1 MNEMIKV
8 FLAEDEFTI
17 RDGIKRRIAWEENGF
32 IFSGEAD
39 NGESAYEMIRQKQPD
54 ILITDI
60 KMPFMDGL
68 EMSRMLR
75 ERMPN
80 LKIIILSGY
89 DDFSYARQAIQ
100 IGVTEYLLKPVTAGK
115 LLNALL
121 DVKREV
127 MEERQQKQFL
137 QTFLKER
144 EENERIL
151 RYQFFNELVSGR
163 YNSLELLKRGQEIGL
178 LLKAAGYNLLLF
190 KISAGDYEDST
201 QYQEKQ
207 VKLGSKLEEHFCAKE
222 GVIYFERITEGGALL
237 VKGSTPQEVREK
249 ASECIRELKEMA
261 KAWDG
266 LHYFVGVG
274 KQIKNL
280 ADITECYY
288 QANKAFTFRFLM
300 SGNHVLCSEETK
312 GLPIAKEDKID
323 LRNINV
329 EHFDKR
335 IVMNFLKNG
344 LKTDV
349 EFFVD
354 QYIHNMGKGNMSSLM
369 FRQYVVMD
377 INFVIMQFQEEL
389 GWNSEDILDKFA
401 DFGNVTGYTDSL
413 EATRKYLIRSIEAS
427 MDLRELAAMSKYS
440 AMISKAKK
448 FIQDHYNDEKIS
460 LNATAASVNVSP
472 NHFSRIF
479 SQESGATFIEYLT
492 EIRMDKAKELL
503 RNTKIKTSD
512 VGFEVGYK
520 DSHYFY
526 YLFKKMEQCTPK
538 DYRMKYQD
546 Y

>member
-1 MNEMIKV
+1 MIKV

-39 NGESAYEMIRQKQPD
+39 NGESAYEMIQQKRPD

-75 ERMPN
+75 ERMPD

-121 DVKREV
+121 DVKQELA
-127 MEERQQKQFL
+127 EERQQKQFL

-144 EENERIL
+144 KENARIL

-163 YNSLELLKRGQEIGL
+163 YNSLELLSRGQEIGIM
-178 LLKAAGYNLLLF
+178 LKAGGYNLLLF
-190 KISAGDYEDST
+190 KISAGNYEDST
-201 QYQEKQ
+201 EYQEKQ
-207 VKLGSKLEEHFCAKE
+207 VKLESVLEEHFCAKS

-237 VKGSTPQEVREK
+237 VKGRTPKEVQEK
-249 ASECIRELKEMA
+249 TSECIRELKGMVEE
-261 KAWDG
+261 WSG
-266 LHYFVGVG
+266 HHYFVGIG
-274 KQIKNL
+274 KQIKRL

-288 QANKAFTFRFLM
+288 QANKAFTFRFLT
-300 SGNHVLCSEETK
+300 SGNHVLCSEETND
-312 GLPIAKEDKID
+312 LPIVHEDKID
-323 LRNINV
+323 LRHINV
-329 EHFDKR
+329 EHFDKK

-349 EFFVD
+349 EFFID
-354 QYIHNMGKGNMSSLM
+354 QYIHNMGEGNMSSLM

-377 INFVIMQFQEEL
+377 VNFVIMQFQEEL
-389 GWNSEDILDKFA
+389 GWSSEDILDKFS

-413 EATRKYLIRSIEAS
+413 EATRKYLIRSMEAS

-479 SQESGATFIEYLT
+479 SQEAGATFIEYLT

-503 RNTKIKTSD
+503 RNTKMKTSD

-526 YLFKKMEQCTPK
+526 YLFKKIERCTPK
-538 DYRMKYQD
+538 DYRMRYQN